1 MKATDFIN
9 RHWKNLLIAVLL
21 VFLFIAFRQCKGEK
35 DKNQVIAAA
44 AKDLQAKVKADS
56 LERAEERKA
65 FARDKQDAEGR
76 RELAVVEKQEADK
89 KVQQQ
94 QKIIDKLVAVIRKED
109 VTDTDVGDMVQVSKQ
124 YKNACD
130 SLPAQIDILNHALAD
145 KDSAINEWSD
155 ILAYEIQLRD
165 EEIYKEM
172 NYSDSLKA
180 DFNRQTALLKLALK
194 TGKPR
199 GRLLGGISVL
209 GNENQFLS
217 GAGVV
222 LAYQTKGG
230 KQYQVSPKFIKVPG
244 GNAQAYYEG
253 TVLFT
258 IFK

>member
-9 RHWKNLLIAVLL
+9 RHWKNLLIVVLL

-44 AKDLQAKVKADS
+44 ARSLQVKVKADS

-65 FARDKQDAEGR
+65 FSKVKQDAEGR
-76 RELAVVEKQEADK
+76 RELAIVEKQEADK

-94 QKIIDKLVAVIRKED
+94 QKIIDRLAGIVRNAPVVIEPANS
-109 VTDTDVGDMVQVSKQ
+109 VLVSKD
-124 YKNACD
+124 YKAACD
-130 SLPAQIDILNHALAD
+130 SLPAQIDILNDALAD

-180 DFNRQTALLKLALK
+180 DFNRQTALLKQALK

-222 LAYQTKGG
+222 LAYQTRGG

>member
-94 QKIIDKLVAVIRKED
+94 QRTIDKLVAVIRSTPEIPD
-109 VTDTDVGDMVQVSKQ
+109 SSFVLVSPD
-124 YKNACD
+124 YKAACD

-199 GRLLGGISVL
+199 GRLLGGISIL

-230 KQYQVSPKFIKVPG
+230 KQYQVSPKFIKTPG
-244 GNAQAYYEG
+244 GNAELYYEG

>member
-1 MKATDFIN
+1 LTG
-9 RHWKNLLIAVLL
+9 W
-21 VFLFIAFRQCKGEK
+21 
-35 DKNQVIAAA
+35 
-44 AKDLQAKVKADS
+44 
-56 LERAEERKA
+56 
-65 FARDKQDAEGR
+65 
-76 RELAVVEKQEADK
+76 
-89 KVQQQ
+89 
-94 QKIIDKLVAVIRKED
+94 LVAVIRSTPEIPD
-109 VTDTDVGDMVQVSKQ
+109 SSFVLVSPD
-124 YKNACD
+124 YKAACD
-130 SLPAQIDILNHALAD
+130 SLPAQIDILNLALAD

-180 DFNRQTALLKLALK
+180 DFNRQTALLKQALK

-199 GRLLGGISVL
+199 GRLLGGISIL

-222 LAYQTKGG
+222 LAYQTRGG
-230 KQYQVSPKFIKVPG
+230 KQYQVSPKFIKTPG
-244 GNAQAYYEG
+244 GNAELYYEG

>member
-1 MKATDFIN
+1 MKFILQYFD
-9 RHWKNLLIAVLL
+9 RILWIGLALFVAFLLIKPCNKSADRFAVL
-21 VFLFIAFRQCKGEK
+21 QQQ
-35 DKNQVIAAA
+35 N
-44 AKDLQAKVKADS
+44 KDLQAKVKADS

-65 FARDKQDAEGR
+65 FSKVKQDAEGR

-180 DFNRQTALLKLALK
+180 DFNRQTALLKQALK

-230 KQYQVSPKFIKVPG
+230 KQYQLSPKFIKTPG
-244 GNAQAYYEG
+244 GNAELYYEG

>member
-1 MKATDFIN
+1 MKFILQYFD
-9 RHWKNLLIAVLL
+9 RILWIGLALFVAFLLIKPCNKSADRFAVL
-21 VFLFIAFRQCKGEK
+21 QQQ
-35 DKNQVIAAA
+35 N
-44 AKDLQAKVKADS
+44 KDLQAKVKADS

-65 FARDKQDAEGR
+65 FSKVKQDAEGR
-76 RELAVVEKQEADK
+76 RELAIVEKQEADK

-94 QKIIDKLVAVIRKED
+94 QRTIDKLVAVIRSTPEIPD
-109 VTDTDVGDMVQVSKQ
+109 SSFVLVSPD
-124 YKNACD
+124 YKAACD
-130 SLPAQIDILNHALAD
+130 SLPAQIDILNLALAD

-180 DFNRQTALLKLALK
+180 DFNRQTALLKQALK

-199 GRLLGGISVL
+199 GRLLGGISIL

-222 LAYQTKGG
+222 LAYQTRGG
-230 KQYQVSPKFIKVPG
+230 KQYQVSPKFIKTPG
-244 GNAQAYYEG
+244 GNAELYYEG